1 MRKLSLALLCATLA
15 LGSYA
20 CGQTDDPSKAPEK
33 SGPELNK
40 PADAPKAGMSQPET
54 PGGQKAAPST
64 PGTPNPGKKEEA
76 GKPGTGKEETGKMQ
90 KTASGLQ
97 YQHLKVGTG
106 ATPSATS
113 TVKVN
118 YRGTLEDGTEFDSS
132 YKRGEPTE
140 FPLNRVIPGW
150 TEGIQLMKVG
160 GKTKF
165 IIPGDLA
172 YGPNPPPGAPIPP
185 NATLI
190 FEVELLE
197 VK

>member
-1 MRKLSLALLCATLA
+1 LIRKLSLALLCATLL
-15 LGSYA
+15 LGGFA
-20 CGQTDDPSKAPEK
+20 CEQTEDSSKGAVTAGTDAKQTAPPTVGMEKAP
-33 SGPELNK
+33 
-40 PADAPKAGMSQPET
+40 PATATPPASKTAAGAGDA
-54 PGGQKAAPST
+54 
-64 PGTPNPGKKEEA
+64 
-76 GKPGTGKEETGKMQ
+76 GKMQ

-97 YQHLKVGTG
+97 YQHIRVGTG
-106 ATPSATS
+106 PSPSADS
-113 TVKVN
+113 TVSVN

-172 YGPNPPPGAPIPP
+172 YGPNPPPTSGIPP

-190 FEVELLE
+190 FEVELLAI
-197 VK
+197 K